1 MTRTEIIMGMPI
13 TVAIPDREALD
24 RDALVREGALLP
36 TLDAA
41 AEAVFQ
47 TFREVDERFSPYK
60 ETSETSRI
68 DRGELNPRDASREMR
83 EVLQRAEETR
93 RRTHGYFDVRFNGRF
108 DPSGLVK
115 GWAIWRAARILD
127 ADGFVSFCIEAGG
140 DIEVR
145 GANDEGKPWVV
156 GIRSPFDPSLLIRR
170 LNLPSCG
177 IATSGTYIR
186 GEHIW
191 NPKTGSPANEIASL
205 TVIGPNVYE
214 ADRFA
219 TAAFAMG
226 PRGMEFMAGLDG
238 FEAYMV
244 DASAAGSPLHAAGP
258 RASRGSRPEG

>member
-1 MTRTEIIMGMPI
+1 MGMPV
-13 TVAIPDREALD
+13 TVVIPDREGLG
-24 RDALVREGALLP
+24 REQQRGIWFP

-41 AEAVFQ
+41 AEAVFES
-47 TFREVDERFSPYK
+47 FRSVDERFSPYK

-68 DRGELNPRDASREMR
+68 DRSELAPEDASDEMK
-83 EVLQRAEETR
+83 EVLRLAEETR
-93 RRTHGYFDVRFNGRF
+93 QRTDGYFDVRFKGRF

-115 GWAIWRAARILD
+115 GWAIWKAARILD
-127 ADGFVSFCIEAGG
+127 EDGFVSFCIEAGG

-156 GIRSPFDPSLLIRR
+156 GIRSPFDPSLMIRK
-170 LNLPSCG
+170 LHLHSCG
-177 IATSGTYIR
+177 IATSGTYVR

-191 NPKTGSPANEIASL
+191 NPRTGANANEVASL

-226 PRGMEFMAGLDG
+226 EHGIRFLAGIPELD
-238 FEAYMV
+238 AYMV
-244 DASAAGSPLHAAGP
+244 DSHGVATFTPGFARYLAA
-258 RASRGSRPEG
+258 

>member
-1 MTRTEIIMGMPI
+1 MNRTEIIMGMPI

-24 RDALVREGALLP
+24 REGQGLRGALFP
-36 TLDAA
+36 TLEAA

-47 TFREVDERFSPYK
+47 SFRDVDERFSPYK
-60 ETSETSRI
+60 ESSETSRI
-68 DRGELNPRDASREMR
+68 DRGELDPEQASREMR
-83 EVLQRAEETR
+83 EVLELAEDTK
-93 RRTHGYFDVRFNGRF
+93 RRTDGYFDVRFNGRF

-127 ADGFVSFCIEAGG
+127 DDGFVSFCIEAGG

-145 GANDEGKPWVV
+145 GANDQGKPWVI
-156 GIRSPFDPSLLIRR
+156 GIRSPFDPSLMIRR
-170 LNLPSCG
+170 LNLPACG

-191 NPKTGSPANEIASL
+191 NPRTDKAANEIASL
-205 TVIGPNVYE
+205 TVVGPNVYE

-226 PRGMEFMAGLDG
+226 SRGIEFMAGLEG
-238 FEAYMV
+238 FDAYMV
-244 DASAAGSPLHAAGP
+244 DAEGTAVYTPGFARYLAA
-258 RASRGSRPEG
+258 

>member
-1 MTRTEIIMGMPI
+1 MTRTELIMGMPI

-24 RDALVREGALLP
+24 REALDRAACRFP

-41 AEAVFQ
+41 GEAVFQ
-47 TFREVDERFSPYK
+47 SFREVDERFSPYK

-68 DRGELNPRDASREMR
+68 DRGELDPDRASPEMR
-83 EVLQRAEETR
+83 EVLELAEDTR
-93 RRTHGYFDVRFNGRF
+93 RRTDGYFDVRFNGRF

-127 ADGFVSFCIEAGG
+127 DDGFVSFCIEAGG

-145 GANDEGKPWVV
+145 GANDEGRPWVI
-156 GIRSPFDPSLLIRR
+156 GIRSPFDPSLLVRR
-170 LNLPSCG
+170 LRLPSCG

-191 NPKTGSPANEIASL
+191 NPRTGKPANEIASL

-226 PRGMEFMAGLDG
+226 PRGMEFMAGLGG

-244 DASAAGSPLHAAGP
+244 DAQATALYTPGFARYLAA
-258 RASRGSRPEG
+258 

>member
-1 MTRTEIIMGMPI
+1 MTRTELIMGMPI
-13 TVAIPDREALD
+13 TVVIPDREGLD
-24 RDALVREGALLP
+24 RAGGRFRTV
-36 TLDAA
+36 DAA
-41 AEAVFQ
+41 AEAVFAS
-47 TFREVDERFSPYK
+47 FRAVDERFSPYK
-60 ETSETSRI
+60 ETSESCRI
-68 DRGELNPRDASREMR
+68 DRGELDPERASEEMR
-83 EVLQRAEETR
+83 EVLGLAEDTR
-93 RRTHGYFDVRFNGRF
+93 RRTDGYFDVRYKGRF

-127 ADGFVSFCIEAGG
+127 DDGFVSFCVEAGG

-145 GANDEGKPWVV
+145 GANDEGQAWVI

-170 LNLPSCG
+170 LRLPSCG

-186 GEHIW
+186 GEHIY
-191 NPKTGSPANEIASL
+191 NPRAETPANEIASL

-226 PRGMEFMAGLDG
+226 ARGIEFMAGLPG

-244 DASAAGSPLHAAGP
+244 DAAATAVYTPGFARYL
-258 RASRGSRPEG
+258 AS

>member
-1 MTRTEIIMGMPI
+1 MNRTEIIMGMPI

-24 RDALVREGALLP
+24 REGPGGRAALFP
-36 TLDAA
+36 TLEAA
-41 AEAVFQ
+41 ADAVFQ
-47 TFREVDERFSPYK
+47 SFRDVDERFSPYK

-68 DRGELNPRDASREMR
+68 DRGDLAPEQASREMR
-83 EVLQRAEETR
+83 EVLELAEDTR
-93 RRTHGYFDVRFNGRF
+93 RRTDGYFDVRFNGRF

-127 ADGFVSFCIEAGG
+127 SDGFVSFCIEAGG

-145 GANDEGKPWVV
+145 GANDQGKPWVI
-156 GIRSPFDPSLLIRR
+156 GIRSPFDPSLMIRR
-170 LNLPSCG
+170 LNLPASG

-191 NPKTGSPANEIASL
+191 NPRTGKPANEIASL

-226 PRGMEFMAGLDG
+226 ARGIEFMAGMEG
-238 FEAYMV
+238 FDAYMV
-244 DASAAGSPLHAAGP
+244 DAAGTALYTPGFTRYLAA
-258 RASRGSRPEG
+258 

>member
-1 MTRTEIIMGMPI
+1 MTRTELIMGMPI

-24 RDALVREGALLP
+24 REGALLP
-36 TLDAA
+36 TPEAA

-47 TFREVDERFSPYK
+47 SFREVDERFSPYK
-60 ETSETSRI
+60 EASETSRI
-68 DRGELNPRDASREMR
+68 DRGELDPDQASLQMR
-83 EVLQRAEETR
+83 EVLALAEDTR
-93 RRTHGYFDVRFNGRF
+93 RRTDGYFDVRFNGRF

-127 ADGFVSFCIEAGG
+127 DDGFVSFCIEAGG

-145 GANDEGKPWVV
+145 GANDEGKPWVI

-170 LNLPSCG
+170 LSLPSCG

-191 NPKTGSPANEIASL
+191 NPKTGAPANGIASL

-226 PRGMEFMAGLDG
+226 ARGMEFLAGLEG
-238 FEAYMV
+238 FDAYMV
-244 DASAAGSPLHAAGP
+244 DGAATAVYTPGFGRYLAA
-258 RASRGSRPEG
+258 